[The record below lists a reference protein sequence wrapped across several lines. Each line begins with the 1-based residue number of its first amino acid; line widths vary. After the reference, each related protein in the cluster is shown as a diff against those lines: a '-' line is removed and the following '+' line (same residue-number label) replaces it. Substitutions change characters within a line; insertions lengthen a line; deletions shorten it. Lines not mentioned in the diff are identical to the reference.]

1 MSPRISKAA
10 SRKAVQRCNC
20 GRAACKGAKVS
31 AAQPRGDMLAS
42 WHVGKGGSG
51 HKGGTIGEPDS

>member
-1 MSPRISKAA
+1 MRCRPGGSAKVQIGAA
-10 SRKAVQRCNC
+10 LL
-20 GRAACKGAKVS
+20 CKSAKVS